1 MIEGTSDKVQHN
13 ENKGLNWLKEAV
25 KKGHTASIE
34 YKTYWDI
41 RFERRPN
48 LEKIQANL
56 QQVIDE
62 NKSPKACNTLAELN
76 HASAGNNDPAALA
89 HLTPEAKEA
98 AEKAKVAAAKYYLT
112 SAEQGDIVGKH
123 WLGVFYHE
131 GFGVNKNLD
140 KAIELLEAAAKEG
153 NG

>member
-1 MIEGTSDKVQHN
+1 VP
-13 ENKGLNWLKEAV
+13 
-25 KKGHTASIE
+25 SIE

-48 LEKIQANL
+48 LEKIKASL
-56 QQVIDE
+56 EQVIAD

-76 HASAGNNDPAALA
+76 HASAGNNNPAALA

-98 AEKAKVAAAKYYLT
+98 AEKAKVLAAKYYAT
-112 SAEQGDIVGKH
+112 SAESGDIVGKH

-131 GFGVNKNLD
+131 GFGVNKNVT
-140 KAIELLEAAAKEG
+140 KAIELLEEAANEG